1 MTRKK
6 QTVDDVVDSGE
17 CVDEDR
23 VPCPKAV
30 KYLKKKGLICG
41 VGPPKPKPTPAH
53 KRSGVLDNMV
63 ARLQNRVENIAIEKL
78 LKEWFG

>member
-1 MTRKK
+1 MKRT
-6 QTVDDVVDSGE
+6 TIDDVVDSGE

-41 VGPPKPKPTPAH
+41 VGPPRPKPTPAR
-53 KRSGVLDNMV
+53 KSSNALDSMIS
-63 ARLQNRVENIAIEKL
+63 RLQNRVEGIAVEKI
-78 LKEWFG
+78 LKEWLG